1 MPENLVIIMAIDALK
16 LGQYYGFWC
25 PKIQSLLWFLI
36 PLNVIFIMAID
47 ALKFSQYY
55 GCWCPKI

>member
-1 MPENLVIIMAIDALK
+1 MAIDALK
-16 LGQYYGFWC
+16 LSQYYGFWC